1 MGKQDK
7 QILVGLLAAALILIA
22 VFFVMRQLSGPE
34 AWALISI
41 DGEAVQEINLNT
53 APDQQINL
61 SEYGVNVVLEI
72 QDHRIHFLSSD
83 CPGPPLHWIW
93 LAGQRTA
100 ERRLHAQPGGSHH
113 QHPVHNRLS
122 LDPIHGGMMP
132 HPRLSLDPI
141 HVSV

>member
-1 MGKQDK
+1 MGKRDK

-22 VFFVMRQLSGPE
+22 VFFVMRQLSDPE

-53 APDQQINL
+53 APDQQIDL

-83 CPGPPLHWIW
+83 CPDHLCIGFGW
-93 LAGQRTA
+93 LDSELQSAVCMPNRV
-100 ERRLHAQPGGSHH
+100 
-113 QHPVHNRLS
+113 QHPAHCG
-122 LDPIHGGMMP
+122 GGMMP

-141 HVSV
+141 HGGMMPRPIRVSA

>member
-1 MGKQDK
+1 MGKRDK
-7 QILVGLLAAALILIA
+7 QILIGLLAAALILIA

-83 CPGPPLHWIW
+83 CPDHLCIGFGW
-93 LAGQRTA
+93 LDSELQSAVCMPNRVAVTINTQSTA
-100 ERRLHAQPGGSHH
+100 AAA
-113 QHPVHNRLS
+113 
-122 LDPIHGGMMP
+122 
-132 HPRLSLDPI
+132 
-141 HVSV
+141 